1 MSKYAVND
9 SYVDPASGVLKNK
22 LGITDEKILEAIEA
36 DFVTARL
43 FELSQSPLTVPF
55 NSVSLQ
61 TIHKR
66 LFSDLYEWAG
76 IYRTVD
82 IAKGTSRFANFK
94 HIEALVNTVFVDLQR
109 DNFLKNLNKH
119 QFSQRAAYYM
129 GELNAIHPFR
139 EGNGRTQRELI
150 NQIAF
155 ANHWMI
161 DWQSM
166 STQSILEATISSFSG
181 HYEPLTRLIHEHLK
195 G

>member
-43 FELSQSPLTVPF
+43 FELSQSPFTVPF
-55 NSVSLQ
+55 NSVSLL

-76 IYRTVD
+76 TYRTVD

-94 HIEALVNTVFVDLQR
+94 HIDALVNTVFVDLQR

-119 QFSQRAAYYM
+119 
-129 GELNAIHPFR
+129 
-139 EGNGRTQRELI
+139 
-150 NQIAF
+150 
-155 ANHWMI
+155 
-161 DWQSM
+161 
-166 STQSILEATISSFSG
+166 
-181 HYEPLTRLIHEHLK
+181 
-195 G
+195 